1 MRKLFVCA
9 GLALAGTASLHAT
22 YAPDLNS
29 MQTTKMWSVAGT
41 LRGFYDDNYNTAPDG
56 PNKLG
61 SAGFEISPQL
71 DLNVPLQQTEIGL
84 RYIYGLY
91 YYQNREDLGQK
102 PIDQTQQVNLWVDHA
117 FTERWQG
124 RVQDNL
130 AVGQDPQLVQGG
142 TLERANGNNIHN
154 DGALTLNTQW
164 SRLLGTS
171 LVYENNFYDYQD
183 DGGNAFNPSLAGLLN
198 RLQNDISLDV
208 NWRLQ
213 PTLVGFVGYKYE
225 QINYIGDEP
234 IGPAATLG
242 GPAQMSDS
250 RDNRSQYVYVGGQYT
265 PLDNL
270 NLLAKVGLQYTDWY
284 NPAAGY
290 STSSETSPYA
300 VLSGTYTY
308 LPGSYVQMGFYQ
320 SRNATDVT
328 GSSAVGQQVT
338 QDQNSSTV
346 YGTINHAFTPR
357 LIGSANGQVQYSKFY
372 GGTVNGES
380 QSWYSLGLN
389 LMYVFNPHL
398 SADIGYNYDN
408 VTTISVQPGY
418 DRNRVYVGVTG
429 TY

>member
-9 GLALAGTASLHAT
+9 GLALAGTASL
-22 YAPDLNS
+22 YAAYTPDLNS

-56 PNKLG
+56 PNKRG
-61 SAGFEISPQL
+61 SAGFEVSPQL

-91 YYQNREDLGQK
+91 YYQDREDLGQK

-130 AVGQDPQLVQGG
+130 AIGQDPQLVQGG
-142 TLERANGNNIHN
+142 TLERANGNNTHN

-171 LVYENNFYDYQD
+171 LVYENNFYNYQD
-183 DGGNAFNPSLAGLLN
+183 NGGNFVDPSLAGLLN

-234 IGPAATLG
+234 IGP
-242 GPAQMSDS
+242 
-250 RDNRSQYVYVGGQYT
+250 
-265 PLDNL
+265 
-270 NLLAKVGLQYTDWY
+270 
-284 NPAAGY
+284 PAA
-290 STSSETSPYA
+290 
-300 VLSGTYTY
+300 
-308 LPGSYVQMGFYQ
+308 
-320 SRNATDVT
+320 
-328 GSSAVGQQVT
+328 AVG
-338 QDQNSSTV
+338 
-346 YGTINHAFTPR
+346 YHFR
-357 LIGSANGQVQYSKFY
+357 
-372 GGTVNGES
+372 
-380 QSWYSLGLN
+380 
-389 LMYVFNPHL
+389 
-398 SADIGYNYDN
+398 
-408 VTTISVQPGY
+408 
-418 DRNRVYVGVTG
+418 
-429 TY
+429 